1 VSRGFRLDAH
11 KRITLELVEEEAAI
25 LRSLVD
31 QLLELMSRLPDG
43 DPGLAEL
50 GISENTKVP
59 EDPVLA
65 RLFPDGYQQD
75 PAAAGE
81 FRRYTEA
88 SLRDGKRAAAETM
101 LKSLSGDF
109 GTKRTITL
117 AEAEARAWL
126 RALNDL
132 RLALGTRLELTE
144 DSYERLA
151 GLDWDDP
158 RYAMFAI
165 YDWLTVLQDTLVG
178 SM

>member
-1 VSRGFRLDAH
+1 MSRGFRLDRRQ
-11 KRITLELVEEEAAI
+11 RITLELAEEEAAI
-25 LRSLVD
+25 LRGLAE

-50 GISENTKVP
+50 GISENTEVP

-65 RLFPDGYQQD
+65 RLFPDGYQED
-75 PAAAGE
+75 PDAAGE

-109 GTKRTITL
+109 RAQSTIILDT
-117 AEAEARAWL
+117 ADAQAWL

-132 RLALGTRLELTE
+132 RLALGTRLEITE

-165 YDWLTVLQDTLVG
+165 YDWLTLLQDTLI
-178 SM
+178 SSL

>member
-1 VSRGFRLDAH
+1 VSRGFRHDRQG
-11 KRITLELVEEEAAI
+11 RITLGLVEEEAAI
-25 LRSLVD
+25 LRGLAE

-50 GISENTKVP
+50 GISESTEVP

-65 RLFPDGYQQD
+65 RLFPDGYQED

-101 LKSLSGDF
+101 LKSLTGDF
-109 GTKRTITL
+109 GADGQVVLDRSQ
-117 AEAEARAWL
+117 AQAWL
-126 RALNDL
+126 RSLNDL
-132 RLALGTRLELTE
+132 RLALGTRLEITE

-165 YDWLTVLQDTLVG
+165 YDWLTLLQDTLVN
-178 SM
+178 SL